1 MLRDV
6 TRCQRGHCLLR
17 DVSAVRG
24 YTLSHRIIIK
34 MIMAKKRLGGG
45 RRAPVQTFLELVNV
59 AVDAETKRLSD
70 LLGVGSMTSLVEIA
84 RDQRDH
90 LKDLT

>member
-6 TRCQRGHCLLR
+6 TRCQRGHCLLQ

-24 YTLSHRIIIK
+24 YMLSHRIIIK
-34 MIMAKKRLGGG
+34 MIMAKKSLGGR
-45 RRAPVQTFLELVNV
+45 RRAPVQTFLELVNAAV
-59 AVDAETKRLSD
+59 AAGMKRLSD
-70 LLGVGSMTSLVEIA
+70 LPGAGSMTSLVEIA

>member
-6 TRCQRGHCLLR
+6 MRCQRGHCLLR

-34 MIMAKKRLGGG
+34 MIMGIR
-45 RRAPVQTFLELVNV
+45 VSEEEEL
-59 AVDAETKRLSD
+59 AGLDSSE
-70 LLGVGSMTSLVEIA
+70 VGISAYPEF
-84 RDQRDH
+84 D
-90 LKDLT
+90 K

>member
-17 DVSAVRG
+17 DASAVRG

-34 MIMAKKRLGGG
+34 MIMGIR
-45 RRAPVQTFLELVNV
+45 VSEEEEL
-59 AVDAETKRLSD
+59 AGLDSSE
-70 LLGVGSMTSLVEIA
+70 VGISAYPEF
-84 RDQRDH
+84 D
-90 LKDLT
+90 K